1 MFGFVARTPIASDGR
16 NLTDHETFD
25 IWMGCF
31 AVGRI
36 CAVISNLRISENY
49 DLSAIGGISEDFLIP
64 GDCGVE
70 YHLACFLYRRTKTR
84 ALEDA
89 SILQRE
95 NCLIQLD
102 GLLRIWNAAAD
113 VQIDQKGLITLF
125 DHVLPKKTKRAPCV
139 GARRGEMEQ
148 SRLAPATATTAT
160 TKAAGMATAKST
172 CMACITTACS
182 AESTG
187 RANSAGIT
195 THAADVSASGVSAS
209 DVPISATCIA
219 AIAVAAI
226 SVVAVAIRII
236 ASKSIT

>member
-1 MFGFVARTPIASDGR
+1 
-16 NLTDHETFD
+16 
-25 IWMGCF
+25 
-31 AVGRI
+31 
-36 CAVISNLRISENY
+36 
-49 DLSAIGGISEDFLIP
+49 
-64 GDCGVE
+64 
-70 YHLACFLYRRTKTR
+70 
-84 ALEDA
+84 
-89 SILQRE
+89 
-95 NCLIQLD
+95 
-102 GLLRIWNAAAD
+102 D

-236 ASKSIT
+236 ASKSITVAAPVSTPVTDIWVNVGIAVSVTITVRIPIRIAGVAGGVWRVISIPWSDSYSESDLRFSRRGCHEKQDSGKSDCKQPKFSEHLSSPS